1 MILEWTLGIFSL
13 LTLCAF
19 FSEKKGQRAAS
30 QALLWITVGLSIA
43 YAGASWRDSQ
53 DRKLNNPPS
62 HKEGKTSPER
72 RVQ

>member
-19 FSEKKGQRAAS
+19 LLEKKGQRAAS

-43 YAGASWRDSQ
+43 YAGASWRGSE
-53 DRKLNNPPS
+53 DRKLKDPPS
-62 HKEGKTSPER
+62 HEEDKAALER
-72 RVQ
+72 GAP